1 MMTGGEDRWGGET
14 NIQSGKH
21 MKPAKNTR
29 SDRTL
34 FVVFE
39 KGLGCTGVRRQRGGM
54 AGTAHAIEK
63 HTSSK
68 TKTGFSC
75 ESKDGREAAAAAGGR
90 VEAAEEAAGAEGL
103 VVNTLPGG
111 A

>member
-1 MMTGGEDRWGGET
+1 MTEREEMGGET

-39 KGLGCTGVRRQRGGM
+39 KGLGCTGVRRQRGGTRM
-54 AGTAHAIEK
+54 RLK
-63 HTSSK
+63 PTSSK